1 MMIDTNSKVTS
12 LHLKRDAYLYIRQS
26 TLRQVFENQEST
38 KRQYALRNRAIALG
52 WSDDQLQVI
61 DSDLGHSGA
70 SSVDR
75 EGFQKLVAEVSMGR
89 AGIVIGLEVSRLA
102 RNNTDWHRLLEI
114 CALSDTLILDEDGFY
129 NPNDFNDRL
138 LLGLKGTMSE
148 AELHFMRARLR
159 GGVLS
164 KAQRG
169 EFRSRLPTGFIY
181 DDQGN
186 VQLHPDKQVRQAIA
200 LLFATYRRTGSGSA
214 TVKFFREQNFLFPR
228 RVYSKLDKNEHYWK
242 PLTHNLVLWL
252 LHNPRYAGAYFYGRT
267 RYSRCID
274 GGSSTKKLP
283 RDEWHTLIPD
293 AHDGYITWEEYENN
307 QRQLLA
313 SAQAYGL
320 DRRKSPPREG
330 PALLQGIV
338 VCGVC
343 GKRMSVKYRS
353 RGDKTIPLYRCE
365 RDAIQYSSQAC
376 QSILGDEIDMEVSRL
391 LLETITPLAME
402 AALAVQ
408 QELSA
413 RLNETDRL
421 RMQQVE
427 RVRHE
432 ADLAR
437 RRYMLVD
444 PDNRLVADTLEADW
458 NEKLRALR
466 DAKDACEKR
475 RIEDQIQVNE
485 EVCSRVKALTTDFP
499 RLWNDPNT
507 SDRDRKRIV
516 RLLINDVTLVREDNI
531 IVHVRFKGG
540 TTTTLTL
547 HKPKQVQEKY
557 RTLPEVIEQISDLA
571 KQHTDGQIAKILNER
586 GHRSGRGCAFNPNII
601 KNLRQRY
608 DVKSYYEHLRE
619 SGMLNAIEMAA
630 RLGTCRETVWAWR
643 SAGLLKAHI
652 ANEKNEYLF
661 EPPGINSPVKHSG
674 KKLSKYLQDAEFS
687 SNPIIR
693 EQYEV

>member
-1 MMIDTNSKVTS
+1 MMIEANSKVTS
-12 LHLKRDAYLYIRQS
+12 SHLKRDAYLYIRQS

-52 WSDDQLQVI
+52 WSDDQVQVI

-75 EGFQKLVAEVSMGR
+75 EGFQKLVAEVGMGR
-89 AGIVIGLEVSRLA
+89 AGIVLGLEVSRLA
-102 RNNTDWHRLLEI
+102 RNNADWHRLLEI
-114 CALSDTLILDEDGFY
+114 CALSNTLILDEDGFY

-159 GGVLS
+159 GGVLN

-169 EFRSRLPTGFIY
+169 EFRCRLPTGFIY
-181 DDQGN
+181 DDQGH

-214 TVKFFREQNFLFPR
+214 TVKFFREQDFLFPR
-228 RVYSKLDKNEHYWK
+228 RVYSKLDKNELYWK
-242 PLTHNLVLWL
+242 PLTHDLVMLL

-267 RYSRCID
+267 RFSKRAD
-274 GGSSTKKLP
+274 GGSSIKKLP

-293 AHDGYITWEEYENN
+293 AHDGYITWEEYEDN
-307 QRQLLA
+307 QRRLLA

-338 VCGVC
+338 ICGVC
-343 GKRMSVKYRS
+343 GKRMRVKYRS
-353 RGDKTIPLYRCE
+353 RGGRIIPLYRCE
-365 RDAIQYSSQAC
+365 RDAIQYGSPVC
-376 QSILGDEIDMEVSRL
+376 LSIMGDEIDLAVSRL

-408 QELSA
+408 QEVSA
-413 RLNETDRL
+413 RSDEAERL

-427 RVRHE
+427 RVRHD

-444 PDNRLVADTLEADW
+444 PDNRLVVDTLEADW

-466 DAKDACEKR
+466 DAKEACER
-475 RIEDQIQVNE
+475 RRNEDQIQVNE
-485 EVCSRVKALTTDFP
+485 EVRSRVKALTTDFS

-516 RLLINDVTLVREDNI
+516 RLLINDVTLIRKDKI
-531 IVHVRFKGG
+531 IAHVRFKGG

-547 HKPKQVQEKY
+547 PKPKQVQEKY
-557 RTLPEVIEQISDLA
+557 RTLQEVIEQIRELA
-571 KQHTDGQIAKILNER
+571 KHHTDKQIAKILNER
-586 GHRSGRGCAFNPNII
+586 GHRSGRGRAFNFNII

-608 DVKSYYEHLRE
+608 RVKSCYEHLRE
-619 SGMLNAIEMAA
+619 SGMLNATEMAA
-630 RLGTCRETVWAWR
+630 RLDLCVETVWAWR
-643 SAGLLKAHI
+643 SAGLLEAHL
-652 ANEKNEYLF
+652 ANDRKQYLF
-661 EPPGINSPVKHSG
+661 EPPGIDSPVKQSG
-674 KKLSKYLQDAEFS
+674 KKLSKRCRDAEFS
-687 SNPIIR
+687 SNLINR
-693 EQYEV
+693 E